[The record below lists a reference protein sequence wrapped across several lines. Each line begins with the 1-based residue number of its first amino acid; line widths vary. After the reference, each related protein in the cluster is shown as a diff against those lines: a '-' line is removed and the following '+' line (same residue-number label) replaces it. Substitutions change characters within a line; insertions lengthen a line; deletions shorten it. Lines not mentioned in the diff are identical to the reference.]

1 MKVLSIDLDIIM
13 GSVLEIYQ
21 GLRWDDNPTVR
32 WKVLYE
38 TSDFKESNFYID
50 QDALLF
56 CYETFLKALKN
67 CNSVTFGYDHDSILY
82 DIAKYNNID
91 IVNIDHHDDM
101 FHMSFKDYAD
111 GYDALK
117 LEYEMISTANHIN
130 EGNWGSW
137 LNSQNK
143 LRSFTWI
150 RNQTSRNVDRIDFI
164 RNLLGDKFQSYLR
177 SEYQFKDYN
186 FDHIFVCLS
195 PQYIPQNHWHYFTM
209 FMMAYEEYTGKKINL
224 IANKKF
230 ENEIKFNQVTNEILY
245 KRSNGW

>member
-56 CYETFLKALKN
+56 CYETFLKALTN